1 MNMKKEFVELEF
13 FSDVKKR
20 PGVYFGCPS
29 LLSLRDLLTG
39 MDIAFRFEHTES
51 PLKLFHSFLIWY
63 REEKLADQD
72 TYACWWNHILYI
84 SGNDGRYAFERFF
97 AIFERYLHDVHHV
110 SLPILE

>member
-1 MNMKKEFVELEF
+1 
-13 FSDVKKR
+13 
-20 PGVYFGCPS
+20 
-29 LLSLRDLLTG
+29 

-51 PLKLFHSFLIWY
+51 PLKLFHSFVIWY
-63 REEKLADQD
+63 HEEKLADQD